1 MGESAKKTSFQ
12 ELIEEGDK
20 LAKSGQ
26 HKEAIKIFKL
36 ALIMSKNLEKNDIA
50 GLHIRLANA
59 YHKIEDRDKY
69 TYYI

>member
-36 ALIMSKNLEKNDIA
+36 ALIMSKNLEKNDISMY
-50 GLHIRLANA
+50 N
-59 YHKIEDRDKY
+59 
-69 TYYI
+69 